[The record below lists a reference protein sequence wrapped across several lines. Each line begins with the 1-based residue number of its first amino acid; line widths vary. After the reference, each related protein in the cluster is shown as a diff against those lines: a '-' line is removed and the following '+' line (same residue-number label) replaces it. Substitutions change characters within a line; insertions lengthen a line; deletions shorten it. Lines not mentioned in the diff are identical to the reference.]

1 VNESQDQLG
10 RRKRKRKSGELSR
23 KRLKDDAYPTL
34 LMPSTLLKHVSPTKA
49 KKRRLESSAPVER
62 RRAQRQLQW
71 NNQEEERAAEDLL
84 EDDPDE
90 IERH

>member
-1 VNESQDQLG
+1 
-10 RRKRKRKSGELSR
+10 
-23 KRLKDDAYPTL
+23 
-34 LMPSTLLKHVSPTKA
+34 MPSTLLKHVSPTKA

-84 EDDPDE
+84 EDDRDE
-90 IERH
+90 IERRLKTEPNVPKGFVVAR